1 MFHQPRPFWGGKTF
15 VRDSRGGGVFKNVNK
30 QRQQPQT
37 KKENIMKKTILL
49 AVAAAGI
56 FTLTASVQAGEPLL
70 SPKAQEQANSLRK
83 VPTVAS
89 DVNLATNR
97 PIGNAKAWELAQS
110 LRRVP
115 STGNSIDLAHAPRP
129 TLSPK
134 DTRYEIVLREIATKN
149 FQVAPLK

>member
-1 MFHQPRPFWGGKTF
+1 MPTNHALPRVVKLF
-15 VRDSRGGGVFKNVNK
+15 VRDSSGVGVFKDVNE

-49 AVAAAGI
+49 AVAAVGA
-56 FTLTASVQAGEPLL
+56 LTFAASVQAGEPLL
-70 SPKAQEQANSLRK
+70 SPKAQEQANSVRK
-83 VPTVAS
+83 VPAVAN

-110 LRRVP
+110 LKKVP

-129 TLSPK
+129 TMSPR
-134 DTRYEIVLREIATKN
+134 DPRYETALRENATKN